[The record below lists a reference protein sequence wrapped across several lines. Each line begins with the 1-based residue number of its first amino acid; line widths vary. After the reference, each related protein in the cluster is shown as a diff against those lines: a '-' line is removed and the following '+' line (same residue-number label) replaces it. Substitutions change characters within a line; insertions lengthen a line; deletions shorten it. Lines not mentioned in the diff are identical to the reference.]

1 MVCST
6 QAVTNPAFSTV
17 GAGGYDLV
25 SYHAAGKPL
34 RGSGNHVAVHDGVT
48 YLFVSEANREQ
59 FEVQPKRYLPAF
71 GGYCGYG
78 ASVGKKFVG
87 DPEVW
92 KIVEG
97 RLYLNL
103 DDTIK
108 ALWLKDIAGN
118 IAKAETSWPA
128 IVAKQ
133 PSELQS

>member
-25 SYHAAGKPL
+25 SYHAGVEDR
-34 RGSGNHVAVHDGVT
+34 RGQAV
-48 YLFVSEANREQ
+48 
-59 FEVQPKRYLPAF
+59 
-71 GGYCGYG
+71 
-78 ASVGKKFVG
+78 
-87 DPEVW
+87 PE
-92 KIVEG
+92 
-97 RLYLNL
+97 L

>member
-25 SYHAAGKPL
+25 SYIT
-34 RGSGNHVAVHDGVT
+34 R
-48 YLFVSEANREQ
+48 
-59 FEVQPKRYLPAF
+59 
-71 GGYCGYG
+71 
-78 ASVGKKFVG
+78 
-87 DPEVW
+87 VW